1 MFDYRKVA
9 IAARLSSI
17 FGIWPTLVIFT
28 TPIITYQEPVGS
40 ICSLQFLVAHY
51 LLGPSSIS
59 RVTLRWKNT
68 QTLPESFQ
76 TFKIQFR
83 EFPSSHTTSY
93 SGSNRI
99 FNHRSSCKINI
110 QICWFH
116 ATFMQVASNCPPF
129 VNILKP
135 GKKRAG
141 LRCSCFAILAA
152 RLIAVLA
159 ELAAHHWEYLMGLI
173 TYITTR
179 YILYI

>member
-9 IAARLSSI
+9 IAARLSSL

-40 ICSLQFLVAHY
+40 ICSLQFLVAGTICWAPVAS
-51 LLGPSSIS
+51 LGGS
-59 RVTLRWKNT
+59 LWDEKNT

-83 EFPSSHTTSY
+83 EFRSSHTTSY

-135 GKKRAG
+135 GEKNAQAFG
-141 LRCSCFAILAA
+141 VAA
-152 RLIAVLA
+152 SPSSLLVSSLS
-159 ELAAHHWEYLMGLI
+159 WPSWPP
-173 TYITTR
+173 TTGNTWWG
-179 YILYI
+179 